1 MQITITSKNLEITDR
16 LRSYIEK
23 KVNKLDR
30 FLPNID
36 ETRVELS
43 LQNARSAKDRHAVQL
58 TVRANSTIL
67 RAEERSSDM
76 QTSIDAALDKMY
88 RQIERFKGKRK
99 RSRGRARAEA
109 PPISEGDLAAE
120 GELVRIKRFRTR
132 PMDVEE
138 AIDQME
144 LLGHDFFVFFNV
156 ATNGFSVVYRRRDGG
171 YGLLIPETS

>member
-1 MQITITSKNLEITDR
+1 MQIIITGKNLEITDR
-16 LRSYIEK
+16 LRSYVEK

-43 LQNARSAKDRHAVQL
+43 VQSAKSANDRQAVQL
-58 TVRANSTIL
+58 TLRADRTIL

-76 QTSIDAALDKMY
+76 QTSIDAALDKMS
-88 RQIERFKGKRK
+88 RQIERYKGKRR
-99 RSRGRARAEA
+99 RSRGRAQTARLESDESEA
-109 PPISEGDLAAE
+109 APE
-120 GELVRIKRFRTR
+120 GEVVRVKRFQTR

-144 LLGHDFFVFFNV
+144 LLEHDFFVFFNV

-171 YGLLIPETS
+171 YGLLLPELS

>member
-1 MQITITSKNLEITDR
+1 MRIIITGKNLEITDR

-36 ETRVELS
+36 EGRVELS
-43 LQNARSAKDRHAVQL
+43 VLSARSAKDRHAVQL
-58 TVRANSTIL
+58 TLRANSTIL

-76 QTSIDAALDKMY
+76 QTSIDAVLDKMY
-88 RQIERFKGKRK
+88 RQIQRFKGKRR
-99 RSRGRARAEA
+99 RSRVRAQAARTEIEEGE
-109 PPISEGDLAAE
+109 PTLEGDI
-120 GELVRIKRFRTR
+120 VRVKRFQTL

-144 LLGHDFFVFFNV
+144 LLEHDFFVFYDV
-156 ATNGFSVVYRRRDGG
+156 ATDGFSVVYRRRDGG
-171 YGLLIPETS
+171 YGLLIPEMS